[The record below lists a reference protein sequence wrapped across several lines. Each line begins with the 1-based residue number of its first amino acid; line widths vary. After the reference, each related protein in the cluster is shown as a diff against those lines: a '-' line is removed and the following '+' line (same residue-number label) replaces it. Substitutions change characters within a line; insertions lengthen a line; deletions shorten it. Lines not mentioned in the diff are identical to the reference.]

1 MPKVSVNIATYNRAE
16 FLRSAILSV
25 VNQTFQDFEIVV
37 VDDAS
42 SDNTA
47 EVISGFNDI
56 RMKYIRH
63 EINKGEAKARNTGV
77 MN

>member
-16 FLRSAILSV
+16 FLRPAILSV

-47 EVISGFNDI
+47 EVMSSINDK
-56 RMKYIRH
+56 RMKYIHH
-63 EINKGEAKARNTGV
+63 EINRRQKLGIPG
-77 MN
+77 